1 MKGLG
6 EYMKTVFL
14 QIITMVTIGCI
25 CFKAG
30 HRKGFNDCIRLDDVY
45 IPSGKLKRTVN
56 YLLV

>member
-14 QIITMVTIGCI
+14 QIIAIAVIGGI

-30 HRKGFNDCIRLDDVY
+30 HRKGFGDCIRLDEIY
-45 IPSGKLKRTVN
+45 IPPSGKLKE
-56 YLLV
+56 L